1 MSGARRKFPRR
12 IEALEEVFAFLQDF
26 AAEHGFG
33 ERTFYAINLVV
44 EELFTNMV
52 RHNIGG
58 GDHIILGLDHDDEQ
72 VHLELVDLDVE
83 PFDPATVA
91 DVAVDG
97 GIDSRRPGGLG
108 VYLVKK
114 LVDDVAYDYDAA
126 ERRMRISVKK
136 SLEQ

>member
-12 IEALEEVFAFLQDF
+12 IEAIDEVFGFLQDF

-33 ERTFYAINLVV
+33 ERTVYAINLVV

-58 GDHIILGLDHDDEQ
+58 GDHIILELDHDDEQ

-91 DVAVDG
+91 EVAVDAG
-97 GIDSRRPGGLG
+97 LEDRRPGGLG

-114 LVDDVAYDYDAA
+114 LVDDVVYEYDADD
-126 ERRMRISVKK
+126 RRMRISVKK